1 MVIFGKII
9 TMKIVAL
16 QIETELGY
24 DDVLE
29 TIISTYPDEISLF
42 GYNSM
47 VLENRK
53 DKVTT
58 EIYSSSMEEAQ
69 ANSVFVKQKL
79 DEIEIEYTIDF
90 RELEDSH
97 YLYAYKEFLK
107 PMQVGAITIVPNTRE
122 SFQASL
128 DEVSSVDDTN
138 KIYIAKQYAFGTG
151 VHETTSLAMEFV
163 HEYSSQTADFSSKHI
178 IDVGCGSGIL
188 SLLCH
193 RLGATN
199 ITSIDIDI
207 AAVNCTIDNA
217 QYNNIKLGNVLEA
230 EARHFA
236 DKNEHFDF
244 IIANIETDILV
255 LILDDLVSIAK
266 TGSKIM
272 LSGILLEKFDDMAA
286 KISEHS
292 NLKIISQ
299 KSKNDWTA
307 LMLEIL

>member
-1 MVIFGKII
+1 
-9 TMKIVAL
+9 MKIVAL

-29 TIISTYPDEISLF
+29 TIITTYPDSISLF

-47 VLENRK
+47 VFENRK
-53 DKVTT
+53 EYVTT
-58 EIYSSSMEEAQ
+58 EIYSSDMAEAEKN
-69 ANSVFVKQKL
+69 AEFIKQKL
-79 DEIEIEYTIDF
+79 DEIEIEYSIDF

-107 PMQVGAITIVPNTRE
+107 PMQIGDITIVPNTRE

-128 DEVSSVDDTN
+128 EDLTSVDHSQ

-163 HEYSSQTADFSSKHI
+163 HEYSKTVGFETKRI

-188 SLLCH
+188 SLLSH
-193 RLGATN
+193 RLGATD
-199 ITSIDIDI
+199 ITSIDIDV
-207 AAVNCTIDNA
+207 AAANCTLDNA
-217 QYNNIKLGNVLEA
+217 EYNGIKLGAVLEA
-230 EARHFA
+230 QARHFA
-236 DKNEHFDF
+236 EKNEQFDF

-255 LILDDLVSIAK
+255 LILDDLVAIAK
-266 TGSKIM
+266 SGTMIM

-286 KISEHS
+286 KISEHA
-292 NLKIISQ
+292 NLKIVEQ

-307 LMLEIL
+307 LMLEIS

>member
-1 MVIFGKII
+1 
-9 TMKIVAL
+9 MKIVAL
-16 QIETELGY
+16 QIETQLGY

-29 TIISTYPDEISLF
+29 TIISTYPDDISLF

-47 VLENRK
+47 VFENRK
-53 DKVTT
+53 EYVTT
-58 EIYSSSMEEAQ
+58 EIYSSNIQEAQ
-69 ANSVFVKQKL
+69 KNAEFIKQKL
-79 DEIEIEYTIDF
+79 DEIEIEYSIDF

-107 PMQVGAITIVPNTRE
+107 PMQVGDITIVPNTKE

-128 DEVSSVDDTN
+128 EDVTSVDDTN

-163 HEYSSQTADFSSKHI
+163 HEYSQTAGFDIKRI

-188 SLLCH
+188 SLLSH
-193 RLGATN
+193 RLGATD
-199 ITSIDIDI
+199 ITSIDIDV
-207 AAVNCTIDNA
+207 AAANCTLDNA
-217 QYNNIKLGNVLEA
+217 NYNDIKLGSVLEA
-230 EARHFA
+230 EAKHFA
-236 DKNEHFDF
+236 DKNEQFDF

-255 LILDDLVSIAK
+255 LILDDLVAIAK
-266 TGSKIM
+266 KCSTIM

-286 KISEHS
+286 KIAEHG
-292 NLKIISQ
+292 NLKIVSQ

-307 LMLEIL
+307 LLLELK

>member
-1 MVIFGKII
+1 
-9 TMKIVAL
+9 MKIVAL

-29 TIISTYPDEISLF
+29 TIITTYPDDISLF

-47 VLENRK
+47 VFENRK
-53 DKVTT
+53 EYVTT
-58 EIYSSSMEEAQ
+58 EIYSSDMGEAQ
-69 ANSVFVKQKL
+69 KNSAFMKQKL
-79 DEIEIEYTIDF
+79 DEIGIEYTIDF

-107 PMQVGAITIVPNTRE
+107 PMQVGDITIVPNTRE

-128 DEVSSVDDTN
+128 EEINSVDDSQ
-138 KIYIAKQYAFGTG
+138 KIFIAKQYAFGTG

-163 HEYSSQTADFSSKHI
+163 YEYSQSEGFENKRV

-188 SLLCH
+188 SLLSH
-193 RLGATN
+193 RLGATD
-199 ITSIDIDI
+199 ITSIDIDV
-207 AAVNCTIDNA
+207 AAANCTLDNA
-217 QYNNIKLGNVLEA
+217 EYNDIKLGNVLEA

-236 DKNEHFDF
+236 DKGQQFDF

-255 LILDDLVSIAK
+255 LILDDLVSIANS
-266 TGSKIM
+266 GSKIM
-272 LSGILLEKFDDMAA
+272 LSGILLEKFDDMTA
-286 KISEHS
+286 KISEHG
-292 NLKIISQ
+292 NIKIVSQ

-307 LMLEIL
+307 LMLEVL